1 MKLAAAALIVVAVS
15 SVFRLPLCHLV
26 FRCGCETMW
35 GAAAEHCN
43 VHAKAGE
50 HCPWC
55 DDRRLGTAGFGL
67 TLAAQA
73 AAFALVR
80 SRKRSV
86 GAATV
91 AAVAALPLA
100 VLLSGGASWLA
111 TDYPHF
117 VVKDARARLGIPPG
131 PLRTVR

>member
-1 MKLAAAALIVVAVS
+1 VKTAAAALVVLAVTI
-15 SVFRLPLCHLV
+15 VFRYPLCHQV

-35 GAAAEHCN
+35 GGAAEHCN

-55 DDRRLGTAGFGL
+55 DDRRLGTLGFAL

-73 AAFALVR
+73 TAFALVR
-80 SRKRSV
+80 SRERSV
-86 GAATV
+86 GAATI

-100 VLLSGGASWLA
+100 VLLSGGVCWLA

-131 PLRTVR
+131 PIRTVR